1 MAVIEGGSPDVSVV
15 GEAMSLAAQLRNLAA
30 PNAVVI
36 ADSTRRLVGELFEC
50 RAVEMSDAPSEAPA
64 WEVLRTS
71 TVESRFE
78 ALRGSSLT
86 RLVGREEEIDLLIR
100 RCSRAKAGDGQVVL
114 ISGEPGIGKS
124 RIAAALGERI
134 QAEAHIRLRYF
145 CSPYYQDSALRPFI
159 EQLGRAA
166 GFARDDPSRGP
177 AR

>member
-78 ALRGSSLT
+78 ALRGLRHSLGWSAARK
-86 RLVGREEEIDLLIR
+86 RLIFCFAAGR
-100 RCSRAKAGDGQVVL
+100 SAKA
-114 ISGEPGIGKS
+114 
-124 RIAAALGERI
+124 R
-134 QAEAHIRLRYF
+134 
-145 CSPYYQDSALRPFI
+145 
-159 EQLGRAA
+159 
-166 GFARDDPSRGP
+166 
-177 AR
+177 